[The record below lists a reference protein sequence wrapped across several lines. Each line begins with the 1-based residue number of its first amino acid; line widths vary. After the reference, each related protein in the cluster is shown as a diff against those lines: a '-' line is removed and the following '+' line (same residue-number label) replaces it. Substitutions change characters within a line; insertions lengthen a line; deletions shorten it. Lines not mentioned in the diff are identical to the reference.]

1 MCVCVLGLPLG
12 IIAAYVFLLAL
23 KTFMCL
29 NGDVIWVYLKPGKWP
44 GKISTESICSGFST
58 IRKLYDN
65 ANLKLLLKFQVLKF
79 PFLSPVILK
88 KTNFGFELKTK
99 KKSFRQGVLIF

>member
-1 MCVCVLGLPLG
+1 MCVCVLDLPLG

-29 NGDVIWVYLKPGKWP
+29 NGDVIWVYLKPGKWH

-65 ANLKLLLKFQVLKF
+65 ANLKLLVSGFKISVLETCNFKENQF
-79 PFLSPVILK
+79 RFWAETDK
-88 KTNFGFELKTK
+88 KR
-99 KKSFRQGVLIF
+99 FRQGVLIF